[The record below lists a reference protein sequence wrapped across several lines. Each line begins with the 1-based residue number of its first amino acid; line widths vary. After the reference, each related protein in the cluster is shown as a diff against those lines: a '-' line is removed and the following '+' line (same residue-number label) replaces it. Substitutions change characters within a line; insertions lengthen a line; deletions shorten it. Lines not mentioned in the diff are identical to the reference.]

1 MEVKS
6 SGPVL
11 PHSPSP
17 GKKCVQA
24 MVKSCMAP
32 IWVQQHRPPVLAPD
46 VSLNSGPEQQI
57 PGAGSWPAERA
68 GTRPSASCPWTLA
81 PLSTWYWTSVTK
93 VCINTLKGPVMPVC
107 LPHSPSP
114 GKKCVQAMVKSCMA
128 PIWIQQHRPPVLAP
142 DVSVNSGPEQQ
153 IPGAGSPVLVHPL

>member
-1 MEVKS
+1 MDKKEYKNIARQTERKGS
-6 SGPVL
+6 FEAPHF

-57 PGAGSWPAERA
+57 PGAGSRE
-68 GTRPSASCPWTLA
+68 
-81 PLSTWYWTSVTK
+81 K
-93 VCINTLKGPVMPVC
+93 KNTLSPQCLNRSKPRRQVMSL
-107 LPHSPSP
+107 LPRSHLHFP
-114 GKKCVQAMVKSCMA
+114 GYHALCE
-128 PIWIQQHRPPVLAP
+128 IHTRAP
-142 DVSVNSGPEQQ
+142 DQRSCVASRRLT
-153 IPGAGSPVLVHPL
+153 LVAL